1 MELENQITLGN
12 KEQLDSGF
20 EVFKLYSSN
29 LKTWDNTTIIV
40 EQIDLLYERM
50 NKMIY
55 CVKLDRSDLD
65 MVSEIMLKLGVPLT
79 YSVTSI
85 EINGKAAYAIGN
97 NCLLL
102 ICFAPDV
109 QPEDVEQMAEY
120 APAKLII
127 SRDSFVDDTEMAN
140 AHYILKDYG
149 MELKLV

>member
-1 MELENQITLGN
+1 MELENQITLEN

-20 EVFKLYSSN
+20 EVFKLDSSN

-55 CVKLDRSDLD
+55 CVKSDRSDLD
-65 MVSEIMLKLGVPLT
+65 MVSEIMLKLGVPL
-79 YSVTSI
+79 TSI

-120 APAKLII
+120 APAKVII